1 MATYVT
7 LINWT
12 EQGIQNFRDTAKR
25 AAEFTSMVKKQGGKV
40 RELLWTVGD
49 HDIVAILDVP
59 DDETLMALLL
69 ALGAKGNVR
78 TTTMKAFSAQQ
89 MKDVIERAG

>member
-1 MATYVT
+1 
-7 LINWT
+7 
-12 EQGIQNFRDTAKR
+12 
-25 AAEFTSMVKKQGGKV
+25 MVKKRGGKV

>member
-12 EQGIQNFRDTAKR
+12 DQGIQNFRDTTKR
-25 AAEFTSMVKKQGGKV
+25 AAEFTSMVKKRGGKV

-78 TTTMKAFSAQQ
+78 TTTVKAFSAQQ